1 MATLK
6 KLVNN
11 LSKRLIVCLDVKD
24 GKTTKG
30 VKFKSNKIVGD
41 PVTMARQYYEDGV
54 DELVFYD
61 ITASA
66 EQRSIMIDVV
76 KRVAEQIF
84 VPFSV
89 GGGIRNIGEMREV
102 LLAGSEKVSLNSQA
116 VRNPSIIE
124 EGAAR
129 FGNQCIVLGLDA
141 IRDQTMP
148 SGYRVMIDGMR
159 TRTDLDVLQ
168 WSQRAQSLGVGE
180 VVLNAVDTDGVQ
192 EGYELKITKMV
203 SEMLTVPVIA
213 SGGAGKPEH
222 LVDVLKYTDA
232 ALVASMVH
240 FGSYSIKEIKAFLSR
255 KGITV
260 RDDYLL

>member
-1 MATLK
+1 
-6 KLVNN
+6 
-11 LSKRLIVCLDVKD
+11 
-24 GKTTKG
+24 
-30 VKFKSNKIVGD
+30 
-41 PVTMARQYYEDGV
+41 
-54 DELVFYD
+54 
-61 ITASA
+61 
-66 EQRSIMIDVV
+66 
-76 KRVAEQIF
+76 
-84 VPFSV
+84 
-89 GGGIRNIGEMREV
+89 
-102 LLAGSEKVSLNSQA
+102 
-116 VRNPSIIE
+116 
-124 EGAAR
+124 
-129 FGNQCIVLGLDA
+129 
-141 IRDQTMP
+141 MP

-159 TRTDLDVLQ
+159 TKTDLDVLK

-203 SEMLTVPVIA
+203 SEMLTIPVIA

-240 FGSYSIKEIKAFLSR
+240 FGSYSIKEIKAFLSG